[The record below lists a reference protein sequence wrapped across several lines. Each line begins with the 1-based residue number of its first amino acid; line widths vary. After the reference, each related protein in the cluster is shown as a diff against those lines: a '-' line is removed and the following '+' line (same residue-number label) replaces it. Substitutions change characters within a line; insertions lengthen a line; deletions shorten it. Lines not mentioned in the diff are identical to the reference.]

1 MENAILSKTSG
12 TSGVTNITVTPNGYN
27 GKNDVQETITFT
39 TAKGKTAVLQCLFKG
54 SGKFIYDTPVI
65 TKFEYSNDI
74 SAAGGS
80 VLPVLEGYQIYRETA
95 NGEEAGRLTFDY
107 TSIRALGNVNFNG
120 ATNPSTGS
128 VSGDNLGTTLSA
140 RKVKATVYV
149 SINLNEVSVT
159 SDSVQVYQEANEV
172 KSKTL
177 IKFLETG
184 DKSTTLNKEVGPEAG
199 SYEIN
204 TGIQYAQVYTSG
216 ASDEITVDGTTTVYK
231 AGSFINLSKNTVSW
245 QENVSTDT
253 RDGMQVKLADS
264 ISQLIIT
271 FVIAGK
277 EPYMTVKPTELVFK
291 NGSVEAK
298 TVEADSFDDWQI
310 VQNPTEMAN
319 LYIKNGTNVDL
330 STLDIYLHYFIAGFE
345 DSDINRENPILT
357 HSIKKLECPAAIST
371 LGTTSDNYVKIP
383 GALNLLLDP
392 FGDDYKYQQY
402 FVGLGLLIVGMNDK
416 IASLN
421 ENIKQINEEAGLK
434 EGDIGYQYPY
444 STILYYHSDGFL
456 TADWEGSSGGAV
468 NSNVYAKIDGTYL
481 SPDYM
486 PSDDE
491 ILKFVAHYPEIVC
504 AEENIKFYSKDKAT
518 SDIYLEITDSKPE

>member
-1 MENAILSKTSG
+1 MENAVLSKTSG
-12 TSGVTNITVTPNGYN
+12 TSGITNISVTPNGYN
-27 GKNDVQETITFT
+27 GKNDVQETVTFT

-54 SGKFIYDTPVI
+54 SGKFLYDTPVI
-65 TKFEYSNDI
+65 TKFEYPNDI

-80 VLPVLEGYQIYRETA
+80 VLPVIEGYQIYRETA
-95 NGEEAGRLTFDY
+95 GGAEAGRLTFDY

-120 ATNPSTGS
+120 ATDPSTGS
-128 VSGDNLGTTLSA
+128 VSGENLGTTLAA
-140 RKVKATVYV
+140 RKVKATVYA

-184 DKSTTLNKEVGPEAG
+184 DKSTTLSKEVGPKAG

-216 ASDEITVDGTTTVYK
+216 ASNEITVDGTTTVYK

-245 QENVSTDT
+245 QENNSTDT

-264 ISQLIIT
+264 LSQLIIT

-291 NGSVEAK
+291 DGSVEAK
-298 TVEADSFDDWQI
+298 TVEVDSYDDWQI
-310 VQNPTEMAN
+310 VQNPTE
-319 LYIKNGTNVDL
+319 LSEIYIKNSTSVDL
-330 STLDIYLHYFIAGFE
+330 SQLDIYIHYYIAGFA
-345 DSDINRENPILT
+345 DSDINREEPILT
-357 HSIKKLECPAAIST
+357 HSIKKLECSGSIAPA
-371 LGTTSDNYVKIP
+371 LENSDDVQIP
-383 GALNLLLDP
+383 GAVNLTLDP
-392 FGDDYKYQQY
+392 FGTDYKYQQY
-402 FVGLGLLIVGMNDK
+402 FVGLSLLIVGMNDK
-416 IASLN
+416 IAALN
-421 ENIKQINEEAGLK
+421 KVIEENNAQLEEGEEK
-434 EGDIGYQYPY
+434 EPLLP
-444 STILYYHSDGFL
+444 TTLYYHSDGFL
-456 TADWEGSSGGAV
+456 TADWEGSNGGAV

-486 PSDDE
+486 PNDDE
-491 ILKFVAHYPEIVC
+491 ILNFVAHYPEIVC
-504 AEENIKFYSKDKAT
+504 VEENFKLYSKDQAT
-518 SDIYLEITDSKPE
+518 SDIYIEIVDTIPE